1 MMRYLPLLALTG
13 CGAFDLGAIVSLDDL
28 PATLE
33 RTASAVRLV
42 TPSAERPIECVL
54 GRLGADALEGSA
66 SAIRHDADDAQSA
79 YIGLSYGTCLL
90 NSEPIVLPCATHRAL
105 TLATGYAAD
114 LAWAVPAGLKGES
127 ATIGG
132 FDLPTCSDA
141 PAQPEE
147 PEPTPVPNTEPQDEP
162 TAEPA
167 GETVLDEVEL

>member
-66 SAIRHDADDAQSA
+66 SAIRPDADDAGDD
-79 YIGLSYGTCLL
+79 IT
-90 NSEPIVLPCATHRAL
+90 
-105 TLATGYAAD
+105 
-114 LAWAVPAGLKGES
+114 
-127 ATIGG
+127 
-132 FDLPTCSDA
+132 A
-141 PAQPEE
+141 PGDF
-147 PEPTPVPNTEPQDEP
+147 PQFVWDG
-162 TAEPA
+162 AEPD
-167 GETVLDEVEL
+167 G